1 MNYEEFNKLLIKY
14 VACDG
19 ALASRCENCSLISDY
34 FDLCEELTNLA
45 DKYYAC
51 EELTNLA
58 NKFHES

>member
-1 MNYEEFNKLLIKY
+1 MSYEEFNKLLIKY

-19 ALASRCENCSLISDY
+19 TLANRCDNCPLIGDY

-45 DKYYAC
+45 NEYHDR
-51 EELTNLA
+51 EELTNLT